1 MSQKNVRID
10 FMKKQAMQSKK
21 STFRAT
27 HKICK
32 EIPKMILTNPKNF
45 PKSKKKPKKDPPKSK
60 NAIKSGQIDFFLFFD
75 PPKYANCDSKTFF
88 KF

>member
-1 MSQKNVRID
+1 
-10 FMKKQAMQSKK
+10 MKKQAMQSKK

-27 HKICK
+27 HKICM

-75 PPKYANCDSKTFF
+75 PPNMPIVIPKQFLNFIKVQ
-88 KF
+88 